1 MYNVLYTMTSSLY
14 TQDVTKTSTC
24 AWHSRFTR
32 PAFLWAICALLT
44 EIAVQSLGKSRWSL
58 PSWLTLLPVIPAGF
72 FVVALFR
79 AVQRMDEL
87 QRRICLESVFIA
99 FLLTLVLAF
108 VVAGL
113 DRAGIYHA
121 KSDALGAPM
130 MGLWAF
136 AYIVSVWRYR

>member
-1 MYNVLYTMTSSLY
+1 VN
-14 TQDVTKTSTC
+14 KTPTC
-24 AWHSRFTR
+24 TWHSRFTR
-32 PAFLWAICALLT
+32 PVFLWALGAVLT
-44 EIAVQSLGKSRWSL
+44 ESVVQSLGKIMTRSV
-58 PSWLTLLPVIPAGF
+58 PPWLMLLPVVPAIL

-79 AVQRMDEL
+79 SAQRMDEL
-87 QRRICLESVFIA
+87 QKRICLESVFIA

-121 KSDALGAPM
+121 KSDALGTPM
-130 MGLWAF
+130 MGLWAC

>member
-1 MYNVLYTMTSSLY
+1 MIKSP
-14 TQDVTKTSTC
+14 TC

-32 PAFLWAICALLT
+32 PVFLWAMCAVLT
-44 EIAVQSLGKSRWSL
+44 EFAVQSLGKTTWSV
-58 PSWLTLLPVIPAGF
+58 PPWLTFLPVIPAMF

-87 QRRICLESVFIA
+87 QKRICLESVFIA
-99 FLLTLVLAF
+99 FMLTLVLAF

-121 KSDALGAPM
+121 ESDALGTPII
-130 MGLWAF
+130 GLWAC
-136 AYIVSVWRYR
+136 AYVVSVWRYR

>member
-1 MYNVLYTMTSSLY
+1 VN
-14 TQDVTKTSTC
+14 KTPTC
-24 AWHSRFTR
+24 SWHSRFTR
-32 PAFLWAICALLT
+32 PVFLWALCAQLT
-44 EIAVQSLGKSRWSL
+44 EFAVQSLGKITTRSV
-58 PSWLTLLPVIPAGF
+58 PPWLMLLPVIPAIF

-79 AVQRMDEL
+79 SAQRMDEL
-87 QRRICLESVFIA
+87 QKRICLESVFIA

-121 KSDALGAPM
+121 KSDALGTPM
-130 MGLWAF
+130 MGLWAC

>member
-1 MYNVLYTMTSSLY
+1 MIKSP
-14 TQDVTKTSTC
+14 TC
-24 AWHSRFTR
+24 TWHSRFTR
-32 PAFLWAICALLT
+32 SVFLWALCAELT
-44 EIAVQSLGKSRWSL
+44 EIAVRSLVKTTTRSVPL
-58 PSWLTLLPVIPAGF
+58 WLTLLPVIPAMF

-79 AVQRMDEL
+79 AAQRMDEL

-99 FLLTLVLAF
+99 FLLTVVLVF

-121 KSDALGAPM
+121 ESDALGTPII
-130 MGLWAF
+130 GLWAC